1 LFEKYNITSVP
12 SLGEVEGLIKDIIFE
27 MRDSQSDEVS
37 KVSKVSKVE
46 ILAKQMLRF
55 CRDWRM
61 IFRALVM
68 KNKACRNILILL
80 KNTKITLLHM
90 PFDV

>member
-1 LFEKYNITSVP
+1 LFEKYNITSVS

-37 KVSKVSKVE
+37 KVSKVE

-61 IFRALVM
+61 IFSSFGYE
-68 KNKACRNILILL
+68 K
-80 KNTKITLLHM
+80 
-90 PFDV
+90 

>member
-27 MRDSQSDEVS
+27 MRDSQSDE
-37 KVSKVSKVE
+37 VSKVSKVE

>member
-1 LFEKYNITSVP
+1 LFEKYNITSVS

-27 MRDSQSDEVS
+27 MRDSQSDE
-37 KVSKVSKVE
+37 VSKVSKVE

>member
-1 LFEKYNITSVP
+1 MFEKYNITSVP

-37 KVSKVSKVE
+37 KVSKVE

-61 IFRALVM
+61 IFRALVT